1 MPYSAQSEMAR
12 LGRTVCHQLWRAE
25 ASTSGTQD
33 SLQSAKCFVP
43 LQGSGCGPLPLM
55 AMCPRWGESHGVAAL
70 FLSRQCAPERKGTRG
85 FWPSSSHGNVRQ
97 RGRGP
102 QGLRPSSSHG
112 DVHQRGRGPQ
122 QTPVSGGERSV
133 QGLLKLEKGDF
144 KISAAIP
151 PQVWLTPPETQLG

>member
-1 MPYSAQSEMAR
+1 MPSAHNLKWLA
-12 LGRTVCHQLWRAE
+12 LGAQFAISSGELRRVPRVHKTVCNQLWQTE
-25 ASTSGTQD
+25 
-33 SLQSAKCFVP
+33 AKCFVP

-70 FLSRQCAPERKGTRG
+70 FLSRQCAAERKGTRG
-85 FWPSSSHGNVRQ
+85 FRPSSSHGNVRQ

-133 QGLLKLEKGDF
+133 QGLSKLEKKKVTSKF
-144 KISAAIP
+144 RQQFP
-151 PQVWLTPPETQLG
+151 PRCG